1 MAMVA
6 GRRGL
11 HKKVALAALLVAL
24 CLSMIWLPS
33 ACVRAD
39 DDEEV
44 FSAEDVAASMAEAVA
59 DEAETES
66 DDADEYFDA
75 VGVLGADL
83 ACSACELIMD
93 AAQSNMYKVEA
104 VLKKEAKEKD
114 EGEKKGE
121 DEEEDKKRRQEG
133 R

>member
-1 MAMVA
+1 MSKAMVA

-11 HKKVALAALLVAL
+11 HKKVTLAALLVAL

-66 DDADEYFDA
+66 DDVDEYFDA

-83 ACSACELIMD
+83 A
-93 AAQSNMYKVEA
+93 
-104 VLKKEAKEKD
+104 
-114 EGEKKGE
+114 
-121 DEEEDKKRRQEG
+121 
-133 R
+133 